1 MRRSTTERVVTLA
14 GVLTVVAT
22 IVLPLQPVFG
32 GGGGARRDV
41 VRFEKEQ
48 QHRQEAL
55 KLAKQA
61 ADHGKEGHIGA
72 LLTSAEAALQHAQ
85 KAGGDGHVDAGITEL
100 NQAIEHGQG
109 GHTDVATQHAETA
122 RTHLSQDRRLR

>member
-1 MRRSTTERVVTLA
+1 MVNADLFTSLGKGRLPMRRSTTERVVTLA

-48 QHRQEAL
+48 QHRQEA
-55 KLAKQA
+55 
-61 ADHGKEGHIGA
+61 I
-72 LLTSAEAALQHAQ
+72 
-85 KAGGDGHVDAGITEL
+85 KAR
-100 NQAIEHGQG
+100 QG
-109 GHTDVATQHAETA
+109 
-122 RTHLSQDRRLR
+122 SS